1 MDASVPQARRVKAK
15 AARPPG
21 NRIVVAGAG
30 TGKTFRLVRECV
42 DALRSGVEIDE
53 MLIVTFTRAAAAELR
68 ERIAKGIEL
77 ALAEESGSA
86 HLTRQLAL
94 LDRAQIS
101 TLHSFCLELV
111 SRHFSELGL
120 SPRLQTLEGPHEAVL
135 RGEAMDALFER
146 YYEPKTPR
154 QKEVRKMLIE
164 WFRGD
169 DRAAR
174 GIISAL
180 HQFTQTRPDPAAWF
194 AAQRA
199 VLNEPDP
206 KLWRESHEQAAREW
220 VRKWRPMIEAQ
231 SDDRNPARAK
241 VLALMD
247 QLNVAETAQLRLWLL
262 TSAAYAVGSTL
273 ELAPTAVA
281 ISFSLVFCN
290 AIIP

>member
-1 MDASVPQARRVKAK
+1 
-15 AARPPG
+15 
-21 NRIVVAGAG
+21 
-30 TGKTFRLVRECV
+30 
-42 DALRSGVEIDE
+42 

-68 ERIAKGIEL
+68 ERIAKGVHA
-77 ALAEESGSA
+77 ALAEEPDSP

-111 SRHFSELGL
+111 SRNFSELGL

-146 YYEPKTPR
+146 YYDPKTPR
-154 QKEVRKMLIE
+154 EKEIRGVLIE

-199 VLNEPDP
+199 ALSEPEP
-206 KLWRESHEQAAREW
+206 KRW
-220 VRKWRPMIEAQ
+220 
-231 SDDRNPARAK
+231 
-241 VLALMD
+241 
-247 QLNVAETAQLRLWLL
+247 
-262 TSAAYAVGSTL
+262 
-273 ELAPTAVA
+273 
-281 ISFSLVFCN
+281 
-290 AIIP
+290 